1 MASIA
6 RATALILGLLL
17 WPLSA
22 TAGPDRDCPAVAVIG
37 DGWPIATP
45 QERGF
50 DAGSLCAIGP
60 HLAALDKANAHGVVV
75 ARAGALVYE
84 AYFAGDDQRWPQ
96 KHWKEPLVSTGHDA
110 RTKHDIQS
118 ISKSVTAL
126 LVGAAIE
133 RGQLKSVD
141 ASVLSV
147 LTNYADLATPERER
161 IRVRDLL
168 TMTSGL
174 RWPQRPY
181 LGMSRQMEA
190 AADPVRFV
198 LEQPM
203 VARPGIVWRYNNGSA
218 EVAGAVVKKA
228 VGKPLDRFAREAL
241 FEPLAINDWEWGTMA
256 NGDPGASWGL
266 RLRLRDL
273 AKIGQLVLDRGTWQG
288 RRVLPARWIEVMTAP
303 QVVRPKTTYGF
314 LWWLDHE
321 RVGDTEVETVAGYGW
336 GGQRVEIVPRLG
348 LVVAVNAG
356 VYDFDGRGE
365 QNLAAD
371 AALQMV
377 LKAVNPR

>member
-1 MASIA
+1 MADTKA
-6 RATALILGLLL
+6 FFLGLLL

-22 TAGPDRDCPAVAVIG
+22 VAEPDRACPAVGAAG
-37 DGWPIATP
+37 DGWPVATP

-50 DAGSLCAIGP
+50 DAAGLCAIGP
-60 HLAALDKANAHGVVV
+60 HIASLDKANAHGVIV
-75 ARAGALVYE
+75 ARDGALVYE

-96 KHWKEPLVSTGHDA
+96 KHWKEPLVRTNHDG
-110 RTKHDIQS
+110 RTRHDTQS

-126 LVGAAIE
+126 LVGAVIA

-147 LTNYADLATPERER
+147 LSEYADLATPERQR

-174 RWPQRPY
+174 RWPQQPY
-181 LGMSRQMEA
+181 LAMSRQMESA
-190 AADPVRFV
+190 VDPVRFV

-203 VARPGIVWRYNNGSA
+203 VAQPGLVWRYNNGSA
-218 EVAGAVVKKA
+218 EVLGAVVKKA
-228 VGKPLDRFAREAL
+228 TGKSLDHFAKDVL
-241 FEPLAINDWEWGTMA
+241 FEPLAIHDWEWGTMA

-273 AKIGQLVLDRGTWQG
+273 AKIGQLVLDHGVWQG
-288 RRVLPARWIEVMTAP
+288 RRVLPASWIEIMTAP
-303 QVVRPKTTYGF
+303 QVVRPRITYGF
-314 LWWLDHE
+314 LWWLGRE
-321 RVGDTEVETVAGYGW
+321 RVGDTEFETVAGYGW
-336 GGQRVEIVPRLG
+336 GGQLVEVVPRLG

-356 VYDFDGRGE
+356 VFDFEGKGE

-371 AALQMV
+371 AVLKMV
-377 LKAVNPR
+377 LKAVNAR